1 VTERPQS
8 TERTV
13 VAKRVGSGA
22 ADTDEI
28 EELARAAGYEVGDV
42 VTQTRTEDPAYHF
55 GEGKVETI
63 AERVATADA
72 AAVIV
77 DNELGPYQT
86 FNVGNKLPDG
96 VRVID
101 RFRLILEIFG
111 QRAQTRKAQLQ
122 VELAELRYELP
133 RAEAKASLAKRD
145 ERPGFMG
152 LGEYDESRER
162 DIKARISRIRD
173 ELERIEKTDQHRREQ
188 RRESGFDLVALAGYT
203 NAGKSTLLRQLAADL
218 DVDENEDIHPD
229 IDATAE
235 SEDRLFTTLGT
246 TTREAAFDR
255 RDVLVTDTVGFISD
269 LPHWLVES
277 FKSTLDAVYRAD
289 LVLLV
294 VDVSEPV
301 EEIREKL
308 VTSHDT
314 LYERNEAPIVTVL
327 NKADLVDE
335 AELERKRDAL
345 SALAPN
351 PTVVSARTGQNIDA
365 LRERIH
371 RDLPPLQRERLVL
384 PMTDETMSVVSWI
397 HDNAY
402 VENVEYGDN
411 VVIEFEARPAVVEQ
425 SRSKAGGLVETG
437 ASA

>member
-1 VTERPQS
+1 VKEHTSGERA
-8 TERTV
+8 V
-13 VAKRVGSGA
+13 VAKRVDAGT
-22 ADTDEI
+22 ADTEEI
-28 EELARAAGYEVGDV
+28 HSLARAAGYDV
-42 VTQTRTEDPAYHF
+42 VETVTQTRTEDPAFHF

-63 AERVATADA
+63 A
-72 AAVIV
+72 AVLAETGASVLLV

-86 FNVGNKLPDG
+86 FNVGNKLPED

-111 QRAQTRKAQLQ
+111 QRARTRKAQLQ

-162 DIKARISRIRD
+162 DIKARIARIRD
-173 ELERIEKTDQHRREQ
+173 ELEQIEQTDQHRREQ
-188 RRESGFDLVALAGYT
+188 QRESGFDLVALAGYT
-203 NAGKSTLLRQLAADL
+203 NAGKSTLLRRLAADL
-218 DVDENEDIHPD
+218 DVDENEDIHAD
-229 IDATAE
+229 LDATAE

-246 TTREAAFDR
+246 TTRRADLSR

-294 VDVSEPV
+294 VDLSESV

-327 NKADLVDE
+327 NKCDTVDDD
-335 AELERKRDAL
+335 AVQRKCEAL

-351 PTVVSARTGQNIDA
+351 PVVVSARTGENVDT
-365 LRERIH
+365 LRQRIH
-371 RDLPPLQRERLVL
+371 EELPDFEHERLVL
-384 PMTDETMSVVSWI
+384 PMTDDTMSLVSWI
-397 HDNAY
+397 HDNAH
-402 VENVEYGDN
+402 VEDVEYSDQ
-411 VVIEFEARPAVVEQ
+411 VIIEFEGRPSVVEQ
-425 SRSKAGGLVETG
+425 SRAKASALVEP
-437 ASA
+437 SA

>member
-1 VTERPQS
+1 M
-8 TERTV
+8 
-13 VAKRVGSGA
+13 
-22 ADTDEI
+22 
-28 EELARAAGYEVGDV
+28 DV
-42 VTQTRTEDPAYHF
+42 E
-55 GEGKVETI
+55 
-63 AERVATADA
+63 
-72 AAVIV
+72 
-77 DNELGPYQT
+77 
-86 FNVGNKLPDG
+86 
-96 VRVID
+96 
-101 RFRLILEIFG
+101 
-111 QRAQTRKAQLQ
+111 
-122 VELAELRYELP
+122 
-133 RAEAKASLAKRD
+133 
-145 ERPGFMG
+145 
-152 LGEYDESRER
+152 
-162 DIKARISRIRD
+162 
-173 ELERIEKTDQHRREQ
+173 
-188 RRESGFDLVALAGYT
+188 
-203 NAGKSTLLRQLAADL
+203 
-218 DVDENEDIHPD
+218 
-229 IDATAE
+229 
-235 SEDRLFTTLGT
+235 
-246 TTREAAFDR
+246 R
-255 RDVLVTDTVGFISD
+255 RDVLLTDTVGFISD